1 MFTSFLMEVSMT
13 LVRDRLPEPQ
23 GYFENQGLVLLGR
36 GAWRT
41 TRCAFHGGS
50 DSMRVN
56 LRSGGFCCMAGCGAR
71 GGDVLAYHMAA
82 HGLGFVKAAKD
93 LGAWEDDPADALQ
106 KPRRRPCGLPAREAL
121 LLLREEAMLVAVAAG
136 NLAHGVALG
145 EEDRARLATCAA
157 LIQRIADEVGV
168 DGVR

>member
-1 MFTSFLMEVSMT
+1 MT
-13 LVRDRLPEPQ
+13 LLRERLPEPQ
-23 GYFENQGLVLLGR
+23 EYFASQGLALVGR

-82 HGLGFVKAAKD
+82 QGLSFVEAARA
-93 LGAWEDDPADALQ
+93 LVAWQDDPASAQ
-106 KPRRRPCGLPAREAL
+106 QGPQRRRPCGLPAREAL
-121 LLLREEAMLVAVAAG
+121 ALLRDDALVVAVAAG
-136 NLAHGVALG
+136 NLALG
-145 EEDRARLATCAA
+145 LVLTAADRQRLLDGAAR
-157 LIQRIADEVGV
+157 IQRIADQVGV
-168 DGVR
+168 DGMR

>member
-1 MFTSFLMEVSMT
+1 MT
-13 LVRDRLPEPQ
+13 LLRERLPEPQ
-23 GYFENQGLVLLGR
+23 EYFASQGLELVGR

-82 HGLGFVKAAKD
+82 QGLGFVEAARA
-93 LGAWEDDPADALQ
+93 LGAWQDDPASAQ
-106 KPRRRPCGLPAREAL
+106 QGPQRRRPCGLPAREAL
-121 LLLREEAMLVAVAAG
+121 ALLRDDALVVAVAAG
-136 NLAHGVALG
+136 NLARGLVLREA
-145 EEDRARLATCAA
+145 DRQRLLEGAAR
-157 LIQRIADEVGV
+157 IQRIADQVGV
-168 DGVR
+168 DGMR